1 MKQFISLNSKLMK
14 KILLILTLV
23 VSKGLFAQKTVS
35 HHCDFASGKQN
46 MWGPS
51 FSAFTMN
58 QTIDI
63 FSYPW
68 NTSGGTGNGGIVT
81 ILGQSFGAAASFGTS
96 GVIGSDFT
104 LAGFTTGE
112 VEVDYPVNITLNM
125 PNDNTYDQGDL
136 VSINSSYTVDTD
148 YALETYYPNA
158 GSASLDMY
166 FQFAANADLTVCAFG
181 CVTIPIIPSFSS
193 PMMRLNIFRVEQDE
207 VWYLGPACAEAI
219 PYYSANTDP
228 DEVGEPS
235 PGQNIFPFAL
245 PPAEDGCTA
254 IPWQVHEDIMPLEIP
269 DNDFG
274 ISGELTVPDVT
285 TDDYLASNNVD
296 LYATGDLTYAQLQLE
311 VFKLIGGVLGVIDPA
326 PPPIEIASQI
336 LSNLS
341 GEFELPAPFGTIYGA
356 TMEYNIMSASFNV
369 YVTNVQRFDF
379 KPKIYGKYE
388 FPVPVNYAVYNG
400 ATQTSTGTGSIINF
414 EIGNRVDYYYPCY
427 FSDVEI
433 KPTYNIVGQ
442 FTNHT
447 YDSISFTFEFS
458 ALSFGF
464 ELPPIQITP
473 EIHVPEICIPI
484 PYPCPSWSN
493 PFRWC
498 TEWVC
503 TPEFTI
509 PAVGFDGFSFS
520 VGPLIDETLPIGDV
534 SYDWFN
540 QTWQLG
546 GFTECTHPGFHM
558 VARQFSATQTH
569 TNVLCYG
576 GNNGSIDVST
586 VNGTAPFTYAWS
598 NGPITQDLNT
608 LSANNYQ
615 VIITDANGCRTSTGA
630 TITQPSQPLQ
640 LSAIVGDKL
649 CNGGINT
656 GTIDVLTQGGTAP
669 YGFSWSSGQNTE
681 DLTGLNTGSYTLTVT
696 DFNGCTANITR
707 TITQPTVVGQSG
719 IIDDVNCR
727 FGADGNVNVTPFG
740 GVQPYSYSWSNG
752 QTGED
757 LSNVV
762 AGTYNLTVTD
772 FNGCISTVPYTIA
785 QPATL
790 PSVNL
795 TQSSVSCH
803 GGANGGIS
811 NAVAGGTPGYT
822 FVWSDGNNF
831 QLPYGS
837 QNLTNIPAGTYGLTM
852 TDANGCSV
860 SSSVTVTQPTASID
874 DNPVLT
880 HINCFGN
887 ATGAI
892 TSGITGGTAPYTYA
906 WSNGATTADLSN
918 VAAGTYTLQV
928 TDFRGCTSN
937 YSYTLTQPNAALAI
951 VLTPNTVGCFG
962 ESTGE
967 VLSSVTGG
975 TTPYSYAWSN
985 AATTP
990 SITGVVAG
998 TYGLTVTDNKGCVAN
1013 NSATITQPAAP
1024 LSIGNTTVAVSCHNG
1039 SNGSIDLTVNGGTT
1053 PYTYEWWDETNQI
1066 LTTTTQDLSNLPSST
1081 YVVEVH
1087 DNRGCVIMDTA
1098 IITQPAAA
1106 IAITGVMDDVN
1117 CYAGS
1122 DGGLNAT
1129 VTGGTFPYT
1138 FSWSNT
1144 AVTEDLVNVTAGNYT
1159 LTVTDINGCI
1169 EDASFDI
1176 TQPISALSS
1185 TLNPTAVICNG
1196 GTTGSIQSFVS
1207 GGTAPYTYSWS
1218 NGATTSSLD
1227 QIPAGPYSLTVTDSK
1242 GCFAFTGT
1250 MVNQPSNPLNAVPTI
1265 TDASCYNY
1273 SDGEVV
1279 LNISGGTAPYTFS
1292 WANNNQIVLNN
1303 PSETI
1308 SELSANDYLV
1318 RIYDRNNCLWQQV
1331 ITVGQPMP
1339 FLTTLQPTNTLCNG
1353 GSDGSISMSVIGGTL
1368 PYSVLWSDGQTTTN
1382 ATGLQQGFY
1391 SVTVTDDQ
1399 GCIVRD
1405 TVTVGQPLPI
1415 YLVVDAEELS
1425 CIDQQ
1430 DASISVLAAGGIQP
1444 YTYSWSNGGV
1454 ANNINDLVAG
1464 TYVLTITDDH
1474 GCVKVETITIDPV
1487 DNGCINPVNTFTP
1500 NGDNYNDTWVI
1511 ENLDLYPNA
1520 KVQVFNKWGNLVHS
1534 QQGVYD
1540 PWDGTYGDKL
1550 LPSEVY
1556 YYIIDLYNNE
1566 ENKYTGSITIIR

>member
-1 MKQFISLNSKLMK
+1 MK
-14 KILLILTLV
+14 KLLLLLTLV
-23 VSKGLFAQKTVS
+23 VSKGLFAQQTVN
-35 HHCDFASGKQN
+35 HHCDFASGNQN

-112 VEVDYPVNITLNM
+112 VAVEYPVDIVLDM
-125 PNDNTYDQGDL
+125 PTDNTYDQGDQ
-136 VSINSSYTVDTD
+136 VSINSSYTVASD
-148 YALETYYPNA
+148 YALDTYYPNA

-166 FQFAANADLTVCAFG
+166 FQFAANANLTICAFG
-181 CVTIPIIPSFSS
+181 CVTIPIIPSFST

-207 VWYLGPACAEAI
+207 IWYLGPACAEAI
-219 PYYSANTDP
+219 PAYSADSGP
-228 DEVGEPS
+228 GGIGEPS

-245 PPAEDGCTA
+245 PPYEDGCTS
-254 IPWQVHEDIMPLEIP
+254 IPWQVHQDIMPLEIP
-269 DNDFG
+269 DNDYG
-274 ISGELTVPDVT
+274 ISGELAIPYVET
-285 TDDYLASNNVD
+285 TDGISGND
-296 LYATGDLTYAQLQLE
+296 LYATGDSTYAHLSIE
-311 VFKLIGGVLGVIDPA
+311 VFKLIGGILAQTTG
-326 PPPIEIASQI
+326 PPKVVGEI

-356 TMEYNIMSASFNV
+356 SMSYNIMSASFNV

-388 FPVPVNYAVYNG
+388 FPVPVNYAVFNG
-400 ATQTSTGTGSIINF
+400 ATQTSSGTAAIVNF
-414 EIGNRVDYYYPCY
+414 EVGNTVRYYYPCY
-427 FSDVEI
+427 FADVEI
-433 KPTYNIVGQ
+433 KPTYNIIGQ

-484 PYPCPSWSN
+484 PYPCPSWSD
-493 PFRWC
+493 PFDWC

-509 PAVGFDGFSFS
+509 PAVGFDGFSFN

-546 GFTECTHPGFHM
+546 GFSDTTFVGFHM
-558 VARQFSATQTH
+558 IARQFSATQTH

-576 GNNGSIDVST
+576 GNNGAVDVST
-586 VNGTAPFTYAWS
+586 VNGSAPFTYAWS
-598 NGPITQDLNT
+598 NGPVTQDINT
-608 LSANNYQ
+608 LPANNYQ
-615 VIITDANGCRTSTGA
+615 VIITDANGCKTSTGA

-640 LSAIVGDKL
+640 LSALLTDKL
-649 CNGGINT
+649 CNGGPNT
-656 GTIDVLTQGGTAP
+656 GTIDILTQGGTAP
-669 YGFSWSSGQNTE
+669 YGFSWTNGATTE
-681 DLTGLNTGSYTLTVT
+681 DLTGLNVGSYTLTVT
-696 DFNGCTANITR
+696 DANGCTANITR
-707 TITQPTVVGQSG
+707 TISQPSVVGQAG

-727 FGADGNVNVTPFG
+727 FGTDGKINVTPFG
-740 GVQPYSYSWSNG
+740 GLPPYSYSWSSG
-752 QTGED
+752 QTTED
-757 LSNVV
+757 LNNVV
-762 AGTYNLTVTD
+762 SGPYNLTITD
-772 FNGCISTVPYTIA
+772 NNGCVSFAPYFIP
-785 QPATL
+785 QPASL

-795 TQSSVSCH
+795 TQSSVSCY
-803 GGANGGIS
+803 GGSNGFI
-811 NAVAGGTPGYT
+811 NNVVAGGTPGYS
-822 FVWSDGNNF
+822 FVWSDGTNTI
-831 QLPYGS
+831 LPNGG
-837 QNLTNIPAGTYGLTM
+837 QNLTNVSAGTYGVTM
-852 TDANGCSV
+852 TDSKGCEV
-860 SSSVTVTQPTASID
+860 SSTITVTQPSAPID

-887 ATGAI
+887 TTGAI
-892 TSGITGGTAPYTYA
+892 TTGITGGTAPYTYS
-906 WSNGATTADLSN
+906 WSNAATSPNLTN
-918 VAAGTYTLQV
+918 VAAGTYTVLV
-928 TDFRGCTSN
+928 TDFRGCTAN

-951 VLTPNTVGCFG
+951 ALTPNTVGCFG
-962 ESTGE
+962 ESTGQ
-967 VLSSVTGG
+967 VISTVTGG
-975 TTPYSYAWSN
+975 TTPYTYAWSN
-985 AATTP
+985 SAVTP

-998 TYGLTVTDNKGCVAN
+998 TYNLTVTDGKGCTAM
-1013 NSATITQPAAP
+1013 NSAIITQPAAP
-1024 LSIGNTTVAVSCHNG
+1024 LSIGNTTVAVSCHDG

-1053 PYTYEWWDETNQI
+1053 PYTYEWWDGTNQI
-1066 LTTTTQDLSNLPSST
+1066 LTTTTQDLSGLSSST
-1081 YVVEVH
+1081 YVVQVH

-1106 IAITGVMDDVN
+1106 IAITGVMNDVN
-1117 CYAGS
+1117 CYAGT
-1122 DGGLNAT
+1122 DGGLDAT
-1129 VTGGTFPYT
+1129 ITGGTIPYT

-1144 AVTEDLVNVTAGNYT
+1144 AVTEDLTNVVAGNYV
-1159 LTVTDINGCI
+1159 LTVTDNLGCT
-1169 EDASFDI
+1169 EDASFEI
-1176 TQPISALSS
+1176 TEPISALSS
-1185 TLNPTAVICNG
+1185 SLTPTAVICFG
-1196 GTTGSIQSFVS
+1196 GTTGAVESFVN

-1218 NGATTSSLD
+1218 NGAITSSLD
-1227 QIPAGPYSLTVTDSK
+1227 QIVAGPYSLTVTDSK

-1250 MVNQPSNPLNAVPTI
+1250 MVNQPAAALNAIPTI

-1273 SDGEVV
+1273 SDGEVN
-1279 LNISGGTAPYTFS
+1279 LAISGGTAPYSFS
-1292 WANNNQIVLNN
+1292 WANNNQIILNN

-1308 SELSANDYLV
+1308 TGLSANDYLV
-1318 RIYDRNNCLWQQV
+1318 RIYDKNNCLWQQI
-1331 ITVGQPMP
+1331 ITVGQPAP
-1339 FLTTLQPTNTLCNG
+1339 FLTTLQPANALCNG
-1353 GSDGSISMSVIGGTL
+1353 SSDGSISMSVVGGTL

-1382 ATGLQQGFY
+1382 ATGLVQGNY
-1391 SVTVTDDQ
+1391 YVSVTDAQ

-1405 TVTVGQPLPI
+1405 TATVGEPLPI
-1415 YLVVDAEELS
+1415 YLVINAEQLS
-1425 CIDQQ
+1425 CVDQE
-1430 DASISVLAAGGIQP
+1430 DASIAVIAAGGTQP
-1444 YTYSWSNGGV
+1444 YSYVWSNGSV
-1454 ANNINDLVAG
+1454 TSNINNLLAG

-1474 GCVKVETITIDPV
+1474 GCIKVETITIDPV

-1520 KVQVFNKWGNLVHS
+1520 KVMVFNKWGNLVHS
-1534 QQGVYD
+1534 QQGVYV
-1540 PWDGTYGDKL
+1540 PWDGTYGNKL

-1566 ENKYTGSITIIR
+1566 ANKYTGSITIIR